1 MTDDDT
7 NDGPELVSGT
17 PLPGADS
24 FPDLGAAMPDLGGM
38 LTQAMEMQS
47 QMMAAQASA
56 AEQLV
61 EGQAGGGA
69 VRISVTGGLDF
80 RGVHISP
87 EAVDPDDVDLLQDLV
102 LAALHDA
109 VTKLDVLQRQS
120 MGGIGDLLGGAGL
133 GDIGGLLGLPAEA
146 GELLLDEDEDEDD
159 DDEVRNGGGA

>member
-1 MTDDDT
+1 MT
-7 NDGPELVSGT
+7 NDDNDEGPELVSGS
-17 PLPGADS
+17 PLPGGGS

-61 EGQAGGGA
+61 EGQSGGGA

-80 RGVHISP
+80 RGVQISP
-87 EAVDPDDVDLLQDLV
+87 DAVDPDDIDLLQDLV

-109 VTKLDVLQRQS
+109 VAKLDVLQRQS
-120 MGGIGDLLGGAGL
+120 MGGIGDLLGGGGL
-133 GDIGGLLGLPAEA
+133 GDIGGLLGLPTEA
-146 GELLLDEDEDEDD
+146 GELLLDGDDDEDD
-159 DDEVRNGGGA
+159 DEIRNGGGA